1 MTGRSRSARGPI
13 GLLLVSALLVVATT
27 AVLSAPTAPTLV
39 VTAEDGEEL
48 VATPVGG
55 DTEVVLEYTHSVE
68 RTLVRDV
75 YVADD
80 GRLVMTRMEFSSF
93 GAGLPAQA
101 DVTVRDG
108 RFVYRPPR
116 SEHEILRVETGTV
129 ADHDL
134 VVGGERY
141 DVAGLA
147 DGGSIEL
154 TVRERRRTFT

>member
-1 MTGRSRSARGPI
+1 MLGAATG
-13 GLLLVSALLVVATT
+13 
-27 AVLSAPTAPTLV
+27 PTLV

-48 VATPVGG
+48 VVTPVGD
-55 DTEVVLEYTHSVE
+55 DTEVVVEYTHSVE

-75 YVADD
+75 YVPDD
-80 GRLVMTRMEFSSF
+80 GRLVMIRTEFSSF

-116 SEHEILRVETGTV
+116 SEYETLRVKTGEI
-129 ADHDL
+129 ADHDI
-134 VVGGERY
+134 VVSGERY
-141 DVAGLA
+141 DIATLA

-154 TVRERRRTFT
+154 TVQERRRAFT